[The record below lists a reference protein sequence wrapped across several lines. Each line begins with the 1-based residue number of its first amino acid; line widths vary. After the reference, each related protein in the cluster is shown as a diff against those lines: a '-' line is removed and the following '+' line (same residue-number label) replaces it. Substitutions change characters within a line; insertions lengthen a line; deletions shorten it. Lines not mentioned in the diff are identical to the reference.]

1 LKTSGVSSSLTRWI
15 LAAPAVFLVHDGEEL
30 LTIVPWLRSH
40 RAVLPAIVQP
50 LADVT
55 TPQLAV
61 AMLVLFAGLVAAAI
75 HGVHRARQ
83 GRRSLLFLVL
93 AGALVGNGLTHL
105 GQALA
110 FRGYTPGLITALLVV
125 LPYGYGLGRELRAHR
140 MLSPRAWVGFVT
152 LGIVLQIPIIVGT
165 LLLARG

>member
-1 LKTSGVSSSLTRWI
+1 V
-15 LAAPAVFLVHDGEEL
+15 VHDGEEL
-30 LTIVPWLRSH
+30 LTIVPWLRAH
-40 RAVLPAIVQP
+40 RAALPDIMQP

-55 TPQLAV
+55 TPQLAL
-61 AMLVLFAGLVAAAI
+61 AMLVLLGGLAVAAI

-105 GQALA
+105 GQALV

-125 LPYGYGLGRELRAHR
+125 LPYGYGLGCELRAHR
-140 MLSPRAWVGFVT
+140 MLSPRVWVGFVA
-152 LGIVLQIPIIVGT
+152 LGIALQIPIIVGT